1 MATLSALGTPPKLEN
16 GDRKE
21 LKAKAIENNPCNMC
35 RVLGLSSCQ
44 GHGGGGGG
52 GGSGNEDKLSGR
64 DPGDLYENESPLSLN
79 LKPSLIEGMLL
90 SSFLEASEIWHES
103 LEEDLLYL
111 YKNDLALVFLSLN
124 LSQGLITFQENKLLD
139 TDEQKD
145 LATLYDAINNEF
157 KQFRKEL
164 SDQNI
169 KLNATLIRVDNK
181 LSISFRGDSSK
192 YYDAF
197 VTRLMD
203 KNLIPTKK
211 VELDLAQTAQ
221 KQEVF
226 LPQDSKADA
235 YKSPN
240 PFDISRGPR
249 PPGYPEQ
256 AG

>member
-16 GDRKE
+16 GDRRDA
-21 LKAKAIENNPCNMC
+21 KAKPVETICSMC
-35 RVLGLSSCQ
+35 KALGRTFCQ

-52 GGSGNEDKLSGR
+52 SSDKGKLSVR
-64 DPGDLYENESPLSLN
+64 DPGDLYENEGTPSLN
-79 LKPSLIEGMLL
+79 LKPSPIEGMLL
-90 SSFLEASEIWHES
+90 SSFLEASEVWHES
-103 LEEDLLYL
+103 PEEDLLYG
-111 YKNDLALVFLSLN
+111 YNNDLALIFLSLN
-124 LSQGLITFQENKLLD
+124 LSQGLITFKENKLLD
-139 TDEQKD
+139 IDEQKD

-157 KQFRKEL
+157 KQFKKEL

-203 KNLIPTKK
+203 KNLIPAKK
-211 VELDLAQTAQ
+211 VELELAQTAQ
-221 KQEVF
+221 KQGVF
-226 LPQDSKADA
+226 LASDNKADD
-235 YKSPN
+235 YKSPT